1 MPKKYGVKEKDL
13 VVSHVVNLV
22 LTGKL
27 RSGDRVDRNEI
38 ANDLG
43 LSRVPIQEAVVQ
55 LEHDGILSTPYHRGA
70 YVERFDESAVR
81 EHHEVYGLLSGI
93 ASARAAVDG
102 LPRILDQLG
111 VLVDAMRSSKESRA
125 FQETAW
131 KYRTVINDEYAG
143 PRLQAAIRASQ
154 TFIPR
159 AFWLSYLDNHDE
171 LLTSY
176 EAETAAIHRHDP
188 DGARAACAERSG
200 VMAKIMLGELVRR
213 GVFRPAGAAWPATS
227 SPGRAGCVLIEPKPV
242 PDRRC
247 PLRCFGCGS

>member
-55 LEHDGILSTPYHRGA
+55 LEHDGILSTQYHRGA
-70 YVERFDESAVR
+70 YVERFDESVVR
-81 EHHEVYGLLSGI
+81 EHHELYGLLSGI

-102 LPRILDQLG
+102 LPRIFDQLAALID
-111 VLVDAMRSSKESRA
+111 VMRGSKESRA
-125 FQETAW
+125 FQETASQF
-131 KYRTVINDEYAG
+131 RRVINDEYAG

-154 TFIPR
+154 TFMPR
-159 AFWLSYLDNHDE
+159 AFWVSYLNNHNE
-171 LLTSY
+171 LLPFY
-176 EAETAAIHRHDP
+176 EAETAAIHRRDP
-188 DGARAACAERSG
+188 DGARVACAERSG
-200 VMAKIMLGELVRR
+200 VMARIMLGELVRR
-213 GVFRPAGAAWPATS
+213 GVFRPSGAAWPATS
-227 SPGRAGCVLIEPKPV
+227 SPGSPV
-242 PDRRC
+242 A
-247 PLRCFGCGS
+247 F

>member
-38 ANDLG
+38 AQELG

-55 LEHDGILSTPYHRGA
+55 LEHDGILSTQYHRGA
-70 YVERFDESAVR
+70 YVERFDEAIVR
-81 EHHEVYGLLSGI
+81 EHHELYGLLSGI

-102 LPRILDQLG
+102 LPRILDALG
-111 VLVDAMRSSKESRA
+111 ALIDVMRGSKESRG

-131 KYRTVINDEYAG
+131 QFRRVVNNEYAG

-154 TFIPR
+154 TFMPR
-159 AFWLSYLDNHDE
+159 AFWMGYLNNHDE
-171 LLTSY
+171 MLPFY
-176 EAETAAIHRHDP
+176 QAEAAAIRRRDP
-188 DGARAACAERSG
+188 DGARTACVDRSEA
-200 VMAKIMLGELVRR
+200 MARIMLAELVRR
-213 GVFRPAGAAWPATS
+213 GVFRPSGAALHSTVA
-227 SPGRAGCVLIEPKPV
+227 
-242 PDRRC
+242 
-247 PLRCFGCGS
+247 F

>member
-55 LEHDGILSTPYHRGA
+55 LEHDGILSTQYHRGA
-70 YVERFDESAVR
+70 YVERFDESVVR
-81 EHHEVYGLLSGI
+81 EHHELYGLLSGI

-102 LPRILDQLG
+102 LSRILDEL
-111 VLVDAMRSSKESRA
+111 DALIDVMRGSKESRA
-125 FQETAW
+125 FQDTASQF
-131 KYRTVINDEYAG
+131 RRVINDEYAG
-143 PRLQAAIRASQ
+143 PRLHAAIRASQ
-154 TFIPR
+154 TFMPR
-159 AFWLSYLDNHDE
+159 AFWVSYLNNHNE
-171 LLTSY
+171 MLPFY
-176 EAETAAIHRHDP
+176 EAETAAIHRRDP

-200 VMAKIMLGELVRR
+200 VMARIMLGELVRR
-213 GVFRPAGAAWPATS
+213 GVFRPPGAVRSATS
-227 SPGRAGCVLIEPKPV
+227 GSAAPV
-242 PDRRC
+242 A
-247 PLRCFGCGS
+247 F

>member
-38 ANDLG
+38 AQELG

-55 LEHDGILSTPYHRGA
+55 LEHDGILSTQYHRGA
-70 YVERFDESAVR
+70 YVERFDEGVVR
-81 EHHEVYGLLSGI
+81 EHHELYGMLSGI
-93 ASARAAVDG
+93 ASARAAADG
-102 LPRILDQLG
+102 LPRILDRLA
-111 VLVDAMRSSKESRA
+111 VLIESMRTSKESRA

-131 KYRTVINDEYAG
+131 QFRGVINDEYAG

-159 AFWLSYLDNHDE
+159 GFWLAYLKNHDE
-171 LLTSY
+171 MLPFF
-176 EAETAAIHRHDP
+176 EVEWAAINGRDP
-188 DGARAACAERSG
+188 DGARAACAERSQT
-200 VMAKIMLGELVRR
+200 MARIMLGELVRR
-213 GVFRPAGAAWPATS
+213 GVFKPSGAASVA
-227 SPGRAGCVLIEPKPV
+227 
-242 PDRRC
+242 
-247 PLRCFGCGS
+247 F